1 MKHLKLWLIIAYLIF
16 NFTATS
22 QAEQRLALVIGNA
35 AYLGGSDLRNPVN
48 DAKDLAK
55 VLRHLGFEVI
65 LKTNLNQQQMYS
77 VVSQFGKKLRRD
89 KENIGLFY
97 FSGHGA
103 QHNNENYLMPIG
115 AMNSLDSPEQLYYRT
130 LNATYVLKEMKAA
143 KNKMNI
149 VILDACRYN
158 IFRSKFKGKRDRPGD
173 APPPEFNNGL
183 AAPKQTPSG
192 FLIVAFNAIKLRIFC
207 RVGRAKPTIVKNLRP
222 DLRFNELG
230 GAAKLYPPYKKA

>member
-1 MKHLKLWLIIAYLIF
+1 
-16 NFTATS
+16 
-22 QAEQRLALVIGNA
+22 
-35 AYLGGSDLRNPVN
+35 
-48 DAKDLAK
+48 
-55 VLRHLGFEVI
+55 
-65 LKTNLNQQQMYS
+65 
-77 VVSQFGKKLRRD
+77 
-89 KENIGLFY
+89 
-97 FSGHGA
+97 
-103 QHNNENYLMPIG
+103 
-115 AMNSLDSPEQLYYRT
+115 MNSLDSPEQLYYRT